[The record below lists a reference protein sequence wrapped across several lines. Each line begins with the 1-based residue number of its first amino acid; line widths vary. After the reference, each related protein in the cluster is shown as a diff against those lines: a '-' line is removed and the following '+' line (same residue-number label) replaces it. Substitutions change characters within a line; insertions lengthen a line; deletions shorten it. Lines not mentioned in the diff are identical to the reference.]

1 MCYLIRC
8 TIAYSSLRSFVSQS
22 CAHSACFAS
31 SVRSATT
38 VPFCCVFLFFLFTVS
53 SPTDVRSLELSTIEV
68 MYLSFRR
75 SRDALLALGFFV
87 LMVVIVFSTLLYVQ
101 CASSS
106 HHVGL
111 THHICVQL
119 FYRAWYMGRHP
130 RSLHQLRWRSIA
142 ICGWSS
148 FIRSFPC
155 TSF

>member
-22 CAHSACFAS
+22 CAHFACFAS
-31 SVRSATT
+31 SVRFATT
-38 VPFCCVFLFFLFTVS
+38 VPFCCVFLFFLLSLLLMSDHLS
-53 SPTDVRSLELSTIEV
+53 SVLSRSCTSLSDVRKMHSWPLDFLYSWLSSSSAHFCT
-68 MYLSFRR
+68 
-75 SRDALLALGFFV
+75 
-87 LMVVIVFSTLLYVQ
+87 

-106 HHVGL
+106 HYVGL
-111 THHICVQL
+111 THHNRVQL

-130 RSLHQLRWRSIA
+130 RSLHQLRWRSIP

-148 FIRSFPC
+148 FFNSLPC